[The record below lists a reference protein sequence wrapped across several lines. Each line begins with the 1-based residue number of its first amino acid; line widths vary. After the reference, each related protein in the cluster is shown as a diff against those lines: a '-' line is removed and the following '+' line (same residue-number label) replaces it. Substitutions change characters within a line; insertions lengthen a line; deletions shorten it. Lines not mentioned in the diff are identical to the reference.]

1 MKVKI
6 TEYKKPS
13 KGVIAEMPTE
23 IIKSW
28 NESIPKC
35 TSNFRAADYVAAKYP
50 GKILG
55 VII

>member
-13 KGVIAEMPTE
+13 KGIIAEMPTE